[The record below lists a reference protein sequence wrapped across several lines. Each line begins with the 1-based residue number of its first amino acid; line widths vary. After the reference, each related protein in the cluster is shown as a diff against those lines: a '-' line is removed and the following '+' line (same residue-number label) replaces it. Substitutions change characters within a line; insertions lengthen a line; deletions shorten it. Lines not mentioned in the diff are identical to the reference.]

1 MMYEVYSAA
10 LTNDTNACSTM
21 ADPSTISERR
31 TLIIKVRTMA
41 LTGNEA
47 EVSYSPPV
55 SVFRV

>member
-1 MMYEVYSAA
+1 MMYEVYNAA
-10 LTNDTNACSTM
+10 LINETNACSTI

-31 TLIIKVRTMA
+31 TLTIKVTTIA

-55 SVFRV
+55 SAFRV